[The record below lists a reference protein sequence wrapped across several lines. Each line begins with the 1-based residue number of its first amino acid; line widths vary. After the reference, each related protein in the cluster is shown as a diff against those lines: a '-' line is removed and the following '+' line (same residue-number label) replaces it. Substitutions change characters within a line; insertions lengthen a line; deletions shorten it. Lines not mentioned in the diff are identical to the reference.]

1 MTLQGHAW
9 RVAYES
15 RGDLICP
22 SGRRGRLSL
31 REGVSYSSGRALIGR
46 SLKGGRE
53 DPDET
58 THALVDASYWVVARG
73 RWPNQR
79 DLEYILSLFLI
90 TCYVATLIDNWQFQA
105 LRSASFVIRRDGVR
119 GELELHFRPE
129 LLCLKDLP
137 SQRVLSQDAESLIP
151 ARWPA
156 RRRALSP
163 DPEGLIP
170 ARWPARRRTNSPLCR
185 RPPGASPAATPW
197 WTSQPHQQRRQD
209 ADVSSMSLPSGVDV
223 SALHPVL
230 GALPPAFFLRATERY
245 QRTPKCARCRNHGV
259 VSALKGHKRYCR
271 WRDCACAKC
280 TLIAE
285 RQRVMAAQV
294 ALRRQQAQE
303 ESEAREL
310 GLLYASGGPP
320 GAGQTPH
327 ELGVALLQQQPQRR
341 AASDDPHSPVPAL
354 RELDCS
360 TVRQV
365 CLLLDLNPQSYRH
378 QRSPDLALLF
388 ELSFT
393 N

>member
-1 MTLQGHAW
+1 MRLSTPPIGSWCAEDGPTNVPKGPLPPLSAT
-9 RVAYES
+9 S
-15 RGDLICP
+15 RG
-22 SGRRGRLSL
+22 
-31 REGVSYSSGRALIGR
+31 
-46 SLKGGRE
+46 GGS
-53 DPDET
+53 P
-58 THALVDASYWVVARG
+58 THLDTIAFC
-73 RWPNQR
+73 Q
-79 DLEYILSLFLI
+79 
-90 TCYVATLIDNWQFQA
+90 
-105 LRSASFVIRRDGVR
+105 
-119 GELELHFRPE
+119 
-129 LLCLKDLP
+129 
-137 SQRVLSQDAESLIP
+137 
-151 ARWPA
+151 
-156 RRRALSP
+156 
-163 DPEGLIP
+163 
-170 ARWPARRRTNSPLCR
+170 
-185 RPPGASPAATPW
+185 SPAATPW

-341 AASDDPHSPVPAL
+341 AASDDPHSPV
-354 RELDCS
+354 
-360 TVRQV
+360 RQV
-365 CLLLDLNPQSYRH
+365 CLLLDLNPQSSGH
-378 QRSPDLALLF
+378 QWSADLTLF
-388 ELSFT
+388 EVSFM